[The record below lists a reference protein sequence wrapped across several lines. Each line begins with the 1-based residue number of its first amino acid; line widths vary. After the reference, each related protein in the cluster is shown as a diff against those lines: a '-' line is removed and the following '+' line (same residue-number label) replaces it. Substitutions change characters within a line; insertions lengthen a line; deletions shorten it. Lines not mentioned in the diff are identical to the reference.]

1 MKCDTKTMLTVGLA
15 VGASLAIAYFTLP
28 AAQQLIA
35 AASPFFLFLV
45 CPLSMMLMMKSPQ
58 AILDWL
64 RHLLYGLNAYW
75 EFARH

>member
-45 CPLSMMLMMKSPQ
+45 CPLSMMLMMKSMNTCEKQ
-58 AILDWL
+58 SDVNTDEAQ
-64 RHLLYGLNAYW
+64 LNK
-75 EFARH
+75 